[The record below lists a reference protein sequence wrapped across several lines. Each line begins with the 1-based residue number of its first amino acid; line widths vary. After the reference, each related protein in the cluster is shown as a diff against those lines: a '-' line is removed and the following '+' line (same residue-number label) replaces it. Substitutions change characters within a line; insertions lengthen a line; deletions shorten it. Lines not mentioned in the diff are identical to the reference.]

1 MSIILDNISYCYDN
15 DSEKK
20 KKALNNINLKIDDGE
35 FVGIIG
41 HTGSGK
47 STLVQHLNG
56 LIKATNGAYY
66 YNGED
71 VYSENYNLKELRS
84 KVGLVFQYPEY
95 QLFEET
101 VIKDVSYG
109 PMMLGLEQLEVQLRA
124 FESLKL
130 LGIGDEYLD
139 ASPMELSGGQKRKV
153 AIAGILAM
161 KPDVLVLD
169 EPTAGL
175 DPVSRK
181 ELLDLISKLHE
192 ETGMTVIIVSH
203 SMEDMAEYVDRLIVM
218 NGGAIVYDDI
228 PRNVFENYKE
238 LLQMGLDVPQTTKL
252 INELRDIGYLIPD
265 SDCTVDNTVQV
276 VTEYI
281 KKWRNIDD

>member
-15 DSEKK
+15 NTNNKR
-20 KKALNNINLKIDDGE
+20 KALNKVSLKIDDGE
-35 FVGIIG
+35 MVGIIG

-71 VYSENYNLKELRS
+71 VYSDNYDLKKLRN

-109 PMMLGLEQLEVQLRA
+109 PTMLGLEQLEIQLRA

-130 LGIGDEYLD
+130 VGIDDDYLD

-153 AIAGILAM
+153 AIAGVLAM

-181 ELLDLISKLHE
+181 ELLDLVRNLHK

-218 NGGAIVYDDI
+218 NKGIIKYDYT
-228 PRNVFENYKE
+228 PQNVFENYEE
-238 LLQMGLDVPQTTKL
+238 LKQIGLDVPQTAKL
-252 INELRDIGYLIPD
+252 INELRNIGYLIPN
-265 SDCTVDNTVQV
+265 SDYTIDDTVRV
-276 VTEYI
+276 VTEYVR
-281 KKWRNIDD
+281 KMENDK

>member
-47 STLVQHLNG
+47 STLVQHLYG

-84 KVGLVFQYPEY
+84 NVGLVFQYPEY

-281 KKWRNIDD
+281 KKMEKYR

>member
-20 KKALNNINLKIDDGE
+20 KKALNNINLKIEDGE

-41 HTGSGK
+41 RTGSEK
-47 STLVQHLNG
+47 SPLVQHLNG

-109 PMMLGLEQLEVQLRA
+109 PMMLGLEHLEVQLRA

-265 SDCTVDNTVQV
+265 SDCTVDNTVLV

-281 KKWRNIDD
+281 KKMEKYR

>member
-1 MSIILDNISYCYDN
+1 MSIILDNISYYYDSN
-15 DSEKK
+15 SSEKK
-20 KKALNNINLKIDDGE
+20 KALSNINLKIDDGE
-35 FVGIIG
+35 MIGIIG

-56 LIKATNGAYY
+56 LIKASNGAYY

-71 VYSENYNLKELRS
+71 VYDKDYNLKNLRN

-109 PMMLGLEQLEVQLRA
+109 PNMQGLELLEVQLRA

-130 LGIGDEYLD
+130 LGIDEEYLD
-139 ASPMELSGGQKRKV
+139 ASPLELSGGQKRKV
-153 AIAGILAM
+153 AIAGVLAM

-175 DPVSRK
+175 DPYSRK
-181 ELLDLISKLHE
+181 ELLNLVKGLDE
-192 ETGMTVIIVSH
+192 EIGMTVVMVSH
-203 SMEDMAEYVDRLIVM
+203 SMADMAEYVDRLIVM
-218 NGGAIVYDDI
+218 NEGRIEYDDT
-228 PRNVFENYKE
+228 PDKVFEN
-238 LLQMGLDVPQTTKL
+238 
-252 INELRDIGYLIPD
+252 
-265 SDCTVDNTVQV
+265 
-276 VTEYI
+276 
-281 KKWRNIDD
+281 

>member
-1 MSIILDNISYCYDN
+1 M
-15 DSEKK
+15 
-20 KKALNNINLKIDDGE
+20 
-35 FVGIIG
+35 
-41 HTGSGK
+41 
-47 STLVQHLNG
+47 
-56 LIKATNGAYY
+56 
-66 YNGED
+66 
-71 VYSENYNLKELRS
+71 
-84 KVGLVFQYPEY
+84 GLVFQYPEY

-281 KKWRNIDD
+281 KKMEKYR

>member
-281 KKWRNIDD
+281 KKMEK

>member
-1 MSIILDNISYCYDN
+1 MSIILDNISYYYDSN
-15 DSEKK
+15 SSEKK
-20 KKALNNINLKIDDGE
+20 KALSNINLKIDDGE
-35 FVGIIG
+35 MIGIIG

-56 LIKATNGAYY
+56 LIKASNGAYY

-71 VYSENYNLKELRS
+71 VYDKDYNLKNLRN

-109 PMMLGLEQLEVQLRA
+109 PTMQGLELLEVQLRA

-130 LGIGDEYLD
+130 LGIDEEYLD
-139 ASPMELSGGQKRKV
+139 ASPLELSGGQKRKV
-153 AIAGILAM
+153 AIAGVLAM

-175 DPVSRK
+175 DPYSRK
-181 ELLDLISKLHE
+181 ELLNIIKGLHR
-192 ETGMTVIIVSH
+192 ETGMTVVIVSH
-203 SMEDMAEYVDRLIVM
+203 SMEEMAEYVDRLIVM
-218 NGGAIVYDDI
+218 NEGRIEYDDT
-228 PRNVFENYKE
+228 PEKVFANYEE
-238 LLQMGLDVPQTTKL
+238 LKKMGLDVPESVKL
-252 INELRDIGYLIPD
+252 INELRNEGYLIPYSNCSVKSIVED
-265 SDCTVDNTVQV
+265 IARYFKNDMN
-276 VTEYI
+276 
-281 KKWRNIDD
+281 NNL

>member
-1 MSIILDNISYCYDN
+1 
-15 DSEKK
+15 
-20 KKALNNINLKIDDGE
+20 
-35 FVGIIG
+35 
-41 HTGSGK
+41 
-47 STLVQHLNG
+47 
-56 LIKATNGAYY
+56 
-66 YNGED
+66 
-71 VYSENYNLKELRS
+71 
-84 KVGLVFQYPEY
+84 
-95 QLFEET
+95 
-101 VIKDVSYG
+101 
-109 PMMLGLEQLEVQLRA
+109 
-124 FESLKL
+124 
-130 LGIGDEYLD
+130 
-139 ASPMELSGGQKRKV
+139 MELSGAQQRKV

-203 SMEDMAEYVDRLIVM
+203 SMEDMAEYVDRLIVL

-265 SDCTVDNTVQV
+265 SDCTVDYTVQV

-281 KKWRNIDD
+281 KKWRKKDD

>member
-15 DSEKK
+15 NTNNKR
-20 KKALNNINLKIDDGE
+20 KALNKVSLKIDDGE
-35 FVGIIG
+35 MVGIIG

-71 VYSENYNLKELRS
+71 VYSDNYDLKKLRN

-109 PMMLGLEQLEVQLRA
+109 PTMLGLEQLEIQLRA

-130 LGIGDEYLD
+130 VGIDDDYLD

-153 AIAGILAM
+153 AIAGVLAM

-181 ELLDLISKLHE
+181 ELLDLVRNLHK

-218 NGGAIVYDDI
+218 NKGIIKYDDT
-228 PRNVFENYKE
+228 PQNVFENYEE
-238 LLQMGLDVPQTTKL
+238 LKQIGLDVPQTAKL
-252 INELRDIGYLIPD
+252 INELRNIGYLIPN
-265 SDCTVDNTVQV
+265 SDYTIDDTVRV
-276 VTEYI
+276 VTEYVR
-281 KKWRNIDD
+281 KMENDK